1 MKISLNWLKEYV
13 DITTPA
19 ADLAHKLT
27 MAGFEVEG
35 MRVIGGG
42 WENVVIG
49 RILAVNPHPN
59 ADRLS
64 LPTVDLGAEQATVV
78 CGAPNLKVGV
88 KIAFARVGA
97 QLIDAH
103 TGELA
108 TLKAAK
114 IRGIASSG
122 MLCSEKELGIS
133 DSHTGILILPDD
145 APLGTPL
152 VDYLGDV
159 ILDVTITPNRPDG
172 LSVIGIARE
181 VAALTGQKLHIPE
194 IRYSEGG
201 PSIGGQVAIEIKA
214 PDLCPRYSATLITG
228 VKIGESPDWM
238 QQRLLKCG

>member
-1 MKISLNWLKEYV
+1 MNIPISWLKEYV

-27 MAGFEVEG
+27 KAGFEVEG
-35 MRVIGGG
+35 MRVIGGS

-103 TGELA
+103 TGKVE

-114 IRGIASSG
+114 IRGIASNG

-133 DSHTGILILPDD
+133 DSHQGILILPDD

-152 VDYLGDV
+152 ADYMGDV
-159 ILDVTITPNRPDG
+159 IIDIDVTPNRPDC

-181 VAALTGQKLHIPE
+181 VAALTGQSLHIPE
-194 IRYSEGG
+194 VSYQEYADFARSG
-201 PSIGGQVAIEIKA
+201 
-214 PDLCPRYSATLITG
+214 R
-228 VKIGESPDWM
+228 
-238 QQRLLKCG
+238 